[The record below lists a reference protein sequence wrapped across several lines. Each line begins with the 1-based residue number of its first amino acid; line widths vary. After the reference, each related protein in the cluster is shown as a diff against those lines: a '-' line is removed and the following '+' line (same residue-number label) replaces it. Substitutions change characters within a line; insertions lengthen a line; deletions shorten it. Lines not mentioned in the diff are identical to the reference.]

1 MSLAQPKQLH
11 WLPGVAIALLG
22 LGSAILLQRPQLGA
36 LTRSSN
42 AVTQEVLEQEL
53 VQVERNLA
61 LMKQV
66 PSLGFR
72 NLASDWA
79 FLQFLQYFGDDDGRQ
94 RTSYGLSPDFFEI
107 VLDRDPYFLNGY
119 FFLSGSSSLYAGK
132 PERTVEIIEQN
143 LPRLN
148 PSLPDKAYYIWRYK
162 AVDEL
167 LFLGDSAAAQ
177 VSFQNAADWAK
188 TYDDPEGQSI
198 ARASARTAAYLKDNP
213 DSTSAQINA
222 WGMLLSNALDDGV
235 REVAIQRMQALGA
248 EIELTPDGQ
257 FRITLPP
264 EEPPAEDAPA
274 QGSQAEQAPAAS
286 SAETSGAETSSAEAS
301 TSETAVV
308 EETKVEETDVEQT
321 EPPMP
326 TE

>member
-1 MSLAQPKQLH
+1 MSLAQPKQLN
-11 WLPGVAIALLG
+11 WLPGAAIALLG
-22 LGSAILLQRPQLGA
+22 LGSAILLQRPQLAA
-36 LTRSSN
+36 LTRSSTD
-42 AVTQEVLEQEL
+42 VTSEMLEQEL
-53 VQVERNLA
+53 VQIERNLA

-107 VLDRDPYFLNGY
+107 VLDRDPYFLDGY

-198 ARASARTAAYLKDNP
+198 ARSSARTAEYLKDNP
-213 DSTSAQINA
+213 ASTSAQINA

-248 EIELTPDGQ
+248 VIDLTPDGQ

-264 EEPPAEDAPA
+264 EEPPAEGDSSKTPDSPA
-274 QGSQAEQAPAAS
+274 QEGQSEAASDAS
-286 SAETSGAETSSAEAS
+286 SAAAS
-301 TSETAVV
+301 TPEPGVA
-308 EETKVEETDVEQT
+308 EET
-321 EPPMP
+321 PSPP